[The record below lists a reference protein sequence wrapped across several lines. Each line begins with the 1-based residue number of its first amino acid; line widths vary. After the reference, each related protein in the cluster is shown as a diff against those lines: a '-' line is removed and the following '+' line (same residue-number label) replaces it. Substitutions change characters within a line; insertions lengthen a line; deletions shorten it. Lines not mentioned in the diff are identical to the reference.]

1 MLNQKTIQMIP
12 QNCNM
17 LVKVLSFIN
26 NEEEEQSEQEMDKKH
41 KVFEILRTSMQLQ
54 EVEDEENDYESD
66 YIPVPCQEACLS
78 QQSTQKSQQSQYL
91 RSPLQ
96 TFTQHFQ
103 NQNKG
108 FGGRLFTLTD
118 ETEYTVDDRKP
129 THTRGPSKIQ
139 EILQDLQANVADDI
153 MKMAND
159 IIKFTENSSNTNGS
173 AQFIP
178 SDQKQKR
185 QLSEQKINQQPRDPK
200 ADNLKDGFK
209 LFNKQNSQK
218 QLQSQN
224 YVNKQSQKSNS
235 ENEPM
240 KYQQQLPKANNQT
253 NTFNYNSNNTN
264 YNSNYNTNSSI
275 QKNQQKSQR
284 NSEEY
289 IKNNTKQ
296 NSNSKSSNQIQNPR
310 TSQQQFNQNIQ
321 QNLNQQYSSNKDE
334 YNNQQQIYSSNRNS
348 NNNSN
353 RDSVFSKKSKQHE
366 IDEFDDNFHVDYD
379 SFKNN
384 PNYNQ
389 ISQNFYDIVQK
400 QFNFS
405 QNSDDEYQDQQS
417 IENQTPNLNISK
429 KLEKDNLSINNSGTI
444 NQQSDKK
451 SYQEFCEPCQK
462 TQESEKKQSN
472 SVQKKKVKRRK
483 RSRIPKNLKYF
494 LDIIEEQSND
504 YYTPDKSLLESSE
517 CLDTIQ
523 SVPNFGES
531 EHQNMNYRSD
541 RKNFTISEG
550 NKIQMRTPNTQGIKE
565 ELQSSD
571 SYDRPNSTLIN
582 QTLVNFEDIDQIL
595 NQVQGYKTFRQKNQE
610 EEAILASWN
619 RVCNEIIRKNLLPVT
634 LNLERIQNQ
643 LEIQQQNQ
651 YCQKRYQLFNV
662 LNRNYLNHTQK
673 TEQNSFVENSCFIG
687 SDQQQLDKIEAEIQV
702 DDNDDTAIGLLNK
715 QFSPNFSDVC
725 KRIQFTS
732 APEEPKILQ
741 GKGLNNKDMPN
752 VQMYNNNYE
761 QQLNY
766 QF

>member
-12 QNCNM
+12 QNSNL

-26 NEEEEQSEQEMDKKH
+26 NEEEEQSEQEIERKQ

-66 YIPVPCQEACLS
+66 YIPVSCEEACLS

-118 ETEYTVDDRKP
+118 ETENTVDDRKQ

-178 SDQKQKR
+178 SDQKLKQP
-185 QLSEQKINQQPRDPK
+185 LSEQKINQQSK
-200 ADNLKDGFK
+200 ESKTNNLKDGFK
-209 LFNKQNSQK
+209 LFQKQNSQK

-224 YVNKQSQKSNS
+224 QQDQSNFKSFSQKQ
-235 ENEPM
+235 PQI
-240 KYQQQLPKANNQT
+240 YQQQISQANSQQ
-253 NTFNYNSNNTN
+253 NTINYNSNNTN
-264 YNSNYNTNSSI
+264 YNSNYNTNTSV
-275 QKNQQKSQR
+275 QKNQQKSER
-284 NSEEY
+284 NSEELTQGN
-289 IKNNTKQ
+289 IKQT
-296 NSNSKSSNQIQNPR
+296 SNSKSSKQILNTR
-310 TSQQQFNQNIQ
+310 TSQQQINSKCQ
-321 QNLNQQYSSNKDE
+321 QNSNQKLSSNKDD
-334 YNNQQQIYSSNRNS
+334 QSSQRNS
-348 NNNSN
+348 NNYSN
-353 RDSVFSKKSKQHE
+353 RESVFSKKSKQHE
-366 IDEFDDNFHVDYD
+366 IDEFDENFHVDYD
-379 SFKNN
+379 SFKHN
-384 PNYNQ
+384 PNQNQ
-389 ISQNFYDIVQK
+389 ITQNFNDIVQK

-405 QNSDDEYQDQQS
+405 QNSDDDYQDEQC

-429 KLEKDNLSINNSGTI
+429 KLEKDNLSIHNSVTI
-444 NQQSDKK
+444 EQQSDKK
-451 SYQEFCEPCQK
+451 SYQEFSEPCQK
-462 TQESEKKQSN
+462 TQESEKKQN
-472 SVQKKKVKRRK
+472 NQVQKKKVKRRK
-483 RSRIPKNLKYF
+483 RSRIPKNIKYF

-517 CLDTIQ
+517 GLDTIQ

-531 EHQNMNYRSD
+531 EHHNMDYRSD
-541 RKNFTISEG
+541 RKHFTISEG
-550 NKIQMRTPNTQGIKE
+550 NKIKMRTPNTQDIKE

-571 SYDRPNSTLIN
+571 SYEHPNSTLIN

-634 LNLERIQNQ
+634 FDLERIQNQ
-643 LEIQQQNQ
+643 LEIQQQNSH
-651 YCQKRYQLFNV
+651 CQKRYQFLNA
-662 LNRNYLNHTQK
+662 LNRNYINPNQK
-673 TEQNSFVENSCFIG
+673 TEQISIIDNSCFIG
-687 SDQQQLDKIEAEIQV
+687 TDQQNLEKSESEIQI
-702 DDNDDTAIGLLNK
+702 DENDDTSIGLLNK

-725 KRIQFTS
+725 KRIQFTG
-732 APEEPKILQ
+732 PEEPRILQ
-741 GKGLNNKDMPN
+741 GKALTNKDLPN
-752 VQMYNNNYE
+752 FQMYNNNYE

>member
-12 QNCNM
+12 QNYNM

-26 NEEEEQSEQEMDKKH
+26 NDEEEQSQQEIEKKQ

-54 EVEDEENDYESD
+54 EVDDKENDYESD
-66 YIPVPCQEACLS
+66 YIPVICEEACLS

-139 EILQDLQANVADDI
+139 EILQDLQANVTDDI

-159 IIKFTENSSNTNGS
+159 IIKFTENSSNTNAS

-178 SDQKQKR
+178 SDQKSKK
-185 QLSEQKINQQPRDPK
+185 QLSEQKINQQPRETNTN
-200 ADNLKDGFK
+200 NLKNGFK
-209 LFNKQNSQK
+209 LFHKQNSQNQLNNSSLQTNGEPQK
-218 QLQSQN
+218 QNQQLQKGTNQ
-224 YVNKQSQKSNS
+224 VN
-235 ENEPM
+235 
-240 KYQQQLPKANNQT
+240 T
-253 NTFNYNSNNTN
+253 INYNSNNTN
-264 YNSNYNTNSSI
+264 YNSNYNTNTSI
-275 QKNQQKSQR
+275 QKCKQKSER
-284 NSEEY
+284 NSEENM
-289 IKNNTKQ
+289 KNNSNHNNNSKSSKQIVNTRTSQYQINCNSSQNSHQQNSPSQDDQRNQYQFYSNKQ
-296 NSNSKSSNQIQNPR
+296 NSNK
-310 TSQQQFNQNIQ
+310 
-321 QNLNQQYSSNKDE
+321 
-334 YNNQQQIYSSNRNS
+334 
-348 NNNSN
+348 NSN

-366 IDEFDDNFHVDYD
+366 IDEFEENFHVNSD

-389 ISQNFYDIVQK
+389 ISQNFYEIVQK

-462 TQESEKKQSN
+462 SQESDQKEN
-472 SVQKKKVKRRK
+472 NIVQKKKIKRRK
-483 RSRIPKNLKYF
+483 RSRIPKNIKYF

-531 EHQNMNYRSD
+531 EHHNMSYRSD

-550 NKIQMRTPNTQGIKE
+550 NKIKIKTPNTQDIKE
-565 ELQSSD
+565 QLQSSD
-571 SYDRPNSTLIN
+571 SYDRPNSQLIN

-595 NQVQGYKTFRQKNQE
+595 NQVQGYKALRCKNQE

-634 LNLERIQNQ
+634 LDLERIQNQ
-643 LEIQQQNQ
+643 LEIQQQNSH
-651 YCQKRYQLFNV
+651 CQKRYQLINAF
-662 LNRNYLNHTQK
+662 NRNYLNHTQK
-673 TEQNSFVENSCFIG
+673 TEQNSFVENSCIIET
-687 SDQQQLDKIEAEIQV
+687 DQQQIEKSESEIQV
-702 DDNDDTAIGLLNK
+702 DDIDDAGVGLLNK

-732 APEEPKILQ
+732 PEEPKILL
-741 GKGLNNKDMPN
+741 GKVTNYKDQQN
-752 VQMYNNNYE
+752 VQMYNTNYE
-761 QQLNY
+761 QQQLNY